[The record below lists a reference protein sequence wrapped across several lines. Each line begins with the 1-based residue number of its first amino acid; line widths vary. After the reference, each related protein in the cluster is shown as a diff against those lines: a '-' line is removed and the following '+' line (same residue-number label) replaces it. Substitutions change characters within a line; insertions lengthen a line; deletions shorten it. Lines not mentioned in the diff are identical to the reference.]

1 MEIKKVIMIIL
12 AVVIISLTISTP
24 VQAMVTPG
32 PQELT
37 IVVINAPEDLAMQ
50 IVYDGELET
59 DGTFQIEGRGRR
71 SRRAWET
78 YYRFNLC
85 SEPQGVWPYE
95 DITILISSAKYGE
108 FEITIPVP
116 SWHFRRAFAIR
127 LDLETQTFSSAYSY
141 GRNLI
146 ILLCWLIPLFAIDSL
161 VFFIFGYRNKESW
174 KVFVQKNLIMHG
186 IFIGFWFLLHLVLIP
201 SIIGIIFAPLVLVI
215 WAVKLIVEITV
226 YKRDIVEQSKQ
237 RAILCAVLMNLIGAF
252 ILILLGMYIPL
263 PAVGIN

>member
-1 MEIKKVIMIIL
+1 MKIKKVIMIIL
-12 AVVIISLTISTP
+12 VAVIISLAIATP

-59 DGTFQIEGRGRR
+59 DGTFQIEESGWR

-78 YYRFNLC
+78 YYRFNLS
-85 SEPQGVWPYE
+85 SEPQGVWSYE
-95 DITILISSAKYGE
+95 DITILISSAEYGE

-127 LDLETQTFSSAYSY
+127 LDLETQTFSPAYSHA
-141 GRNLI
+141 RNLI
-146 ILLCWLIPLFAIDSL
+146 IALCWLIPLFAIDSL
-161 VFFIFGYRNKESW
+161 VFFIFRYRNKESW
-174 KVFVQKNLIMHG
+174 RVFVRKNLIMHS
-186 IFIGFWFLLHLVLIP
+186 IFISFWFLLHLVLIP
-201 SIIGIIFAPLVLVI
+201 TIIGILFAPLLLVI
-215 WAVKLIVEITV
+215 WVVKLIVEITA
-226 YKRDIVEQSKQ
+226 YKRDIVEQSNQ
-237 RAILCAVLMNLIGAF
+237 RAILCAILMNLIGAF